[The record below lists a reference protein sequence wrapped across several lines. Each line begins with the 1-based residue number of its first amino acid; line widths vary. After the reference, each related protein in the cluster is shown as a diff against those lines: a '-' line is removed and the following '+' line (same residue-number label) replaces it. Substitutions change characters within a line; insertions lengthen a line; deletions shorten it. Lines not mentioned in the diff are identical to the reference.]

1 MAGEGGENCF
11 CIRMLAVV
19 GCCSLSKQKAVGIKR
34 LVWKSSNACCHVKR
48 ILGFRYWSVGQ
59 GFYSIKKDQTKV
71 LLVSRGSKGSY
82 REVKPAHLKIK
93 EPITYYILQEW
104 LWFLIILIK
113 LETILS
119 IV

>member
-11 CIRMLAVV
+11 CIRMLAGV
-19 GCCSLSKQKAVGIKR
+19 GCCSLSKQKAIGIKR

-71 LLVSRGSKGSY
+71 LLVSRGSKESY
-82 REVKPAHLKIK
+82 RELKPAHLKIK
-93 EPITYYILQEW
+93 APITYYILQEC
-104 LWFLIILIK
+104 L
-113 LETILS
+113 
-119 IV
+119 

>member
-1 MAGEGGENCF
+1 
-11 CIRMLAVV
+11 MLAVV